1 MIVTVWIKDLTIKV
15 AFEGKD
21 HIMTKT
27 CNSKQELDQEWN
39 TVQALCH
46 GFGSE
51 IKLK

>member
-15 AFEGKD
+15 AFEGKE
-21 HIMTKT
+21 HIMTKV
-27 CNSKQELDQEWN
+27 CNSKKELENNWN

-46 GFGSE
+46 GMGAE

>member
-1 MIVTVWIKDLTIKV
+1 LIVTVWIKDLTIKV

-21 HIMTKT
+21 HIMTKV
-27 CNSKQELDQEWN
+27 CDSKKELKDSWE

-46 GFGSE
+46 GMGSV